1 MSAPVASLLTIF
13 TVAAILFA
21 TALVLRWIR
30 EDHTPDE
37 TDRAIGIGGAAD
49 REGR

>member
-1 MSAPVASLLTIF
+1 MTPLLASLLTII

-30 EDHTPDE
+30 KENTPDE
-37 TDRAIGIGGAAD
+37 TDRIGGAAD